1 MKKTIL
7 SIAIVLTL
15 FSTALADSPD
25 RYNKNVVASF
35 QKDFKS
41 ASDVSW
47 AETSHYYRVSFHM
60 DRQTLYAY
68 YDYLGN
74 LISVVHHILTT
85 SLPDNLQNDI
95 RCRYANYWVS
105 ELFQISLEDGNHYFI
120 QLKNADETIVLTS
133 EGNNGWQEYTR
144 QKNNTDKN

>member
-1 MKKTIL
+1 MKKIIL

-25 RYNKNVVASF
+25 RFSKNAVAAF

-41 ASDVSW
+41 ASEVSW

-60 DRQTLYAY
+60 DKQTLLAY
-68 YDYLGN
+68 YDAQGN

-85 SLPDNLQNDI
+85 GLPEQLRKDI
-95 RCRYANYWVS
+95 RKQFANYWVS
-105 ELFQISLEDGNHYFI
+105 ELFQVSFEEGSYYFI
-120 QLKNADETIVLTS
+120 ELKNADETIVLTTDS
-133 EGNNGWQEYTR
+133 NLCWHEYSR
-144 QKNNTDKN
+144 QKNN